1 MFGVGRKAYN
11 PEIKMRNATD
21 MLVSEDAIVGSW
33 LCLTVP
39 VPHYWFQLCVG
50 ILVLF
55 SKLQL
60 PCSLENKAANVS
72 WTLHCPTL
80 SGDLSASVID

>member
-1 MFGVGRKAYN
+1 
-11 PEIKMRNATD
+11 MRNACQKLEVLIRARATD
-21 MLVSEDAIVGSW
+21 TLVSEDAIVGPW
-33 LCLTVP
+33 LCLTFP
-39 VPHYWFQLCVG
+39 VPHYWFQLCVS